1 MELLRDLRLRPGR
14 LGHRRDLLERDAGE
28 AAGSRVNDEPVAA
41 ALVVAAGSGRLI
53 ARPVG
58 EAEQLAVE
66 LRQPPGVGRVEHHL
80 PPARER
86 LADAHET
93 TFRSAGTNGPF
104 GRIDYR
110 TAPLSDIFGPFR
122 GEPLISL
129 LIDRKAL

>member
-1 MELLRDLRLRPGR
+1 MELLRDPRLRPGR

-28 AAGSRVNDEPVAA
+28 AAGSRVNDEPVPA
-41 ALVVAAGSGRLI
+41 ALVLPAGRGGLI

-58 EAEQLAVE
+58 EAEQLPVE
-66 LRQPPGVGRVEHHL
+66 LRL

-86 LADAHET
+86 LANAHET

-110 TAPLSDIFGPFR
+110 TSPLSDIFDSFH
-122 GEPLISL
+122 GEPLICL
-129 LIDRKAL
+129 